1 MDRIYL
7 FNINSKKMNSSL
19 LIGICKCL
27 KIAQINK
34 CQLYNT
40 KLGFIYQTYLLKRA
54 IEYISYFVNCP
65 CGQKKHKVC
74 NRVILV
80 AVQTG
85 TGKIDPARKIKSNRG
100 VGQAGYCNISVRAR
114 NGSGWYMPPVTN
126 ASTRGRDGSNSN

>member
-1 MDRIYL
+1 MDQYKERTTIFFLICKLIILNKKFTRTEMDRIYL

-85 TGKIDPARKIKSNRG
+85 TGKIDPARKIK
-100 VGQAGYCNISVRAR
+100 C
-114 NGSGWYMPPVTN
+114 P
-126 ASTRGRDGSNSN
+126 